1 MLSPG
6 ASGAKEIDANI
17 KCMLLIVPS
26 IAKSY
31 VSISQL
37 RLPPQSTKEWVAS
50 MTDIDFLTVL
60 EAANLR
66 SGCQHGQVLGKA
78 VFLALCVRDRERDRK
93 ISSSSDKPMV
103 LLDMGPHPH
112 DLTNLNYILKILY
125 PDVVTL
131 ELQHTNFGST
141 QFSPLHYA
149 LIQDP

>member
-1 MLSPG
+1 MSAWSGSREGCLPG
-6 ASGAKEIDANI
+6 L
-17 KCMLLIVPS
+17 M
-26 IAKSY
+26 
-31 VSISQL
+31 
-37 RLPPQSTKEWVAS
+37 
-50 MTDIDFLTVL
+50 
-60 EAANLR
+60 
-66 SGCQHGQVLGKA
+66 CQRK
-78 VFLALCVRDRERDRK
+78 RERE